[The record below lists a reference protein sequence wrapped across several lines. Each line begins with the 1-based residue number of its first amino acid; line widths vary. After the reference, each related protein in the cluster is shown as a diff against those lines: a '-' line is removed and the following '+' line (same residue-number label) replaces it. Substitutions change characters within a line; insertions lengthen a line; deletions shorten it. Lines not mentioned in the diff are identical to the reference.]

1 MHGLHTHGLNLP
13 LVPVVSVPLLVGERG
28 EVGRDPGQVEVEE
41 ERDDGE
47 SGHHWR
53 PGHG

>member
-1 MHGLHTHGLNLP
+1 MHGLHTHG
-13 LVPVVSVPLLVGERG
+13 VPVVSVPLLMGERR
-28 EVGRDPGQVEVEE
+28 EVGVDPGQREEEE

-53 PGHG
+53 PGHR